1 MWCLFMSG
9 LAGRVIAHNHE
20 DNTSSYPRAEDSGLP
35 VGTGWEG
42 NTACVSIHSAQSM
55 SFMINGSFVSRS
67 KLLFSACM
75 SGYQL

>member
-1 MWCLFMSG
+1 MSG

-42 NTACVSIHSAQSM
+42 NTACVSIEFQSM
-55 SFMINGSFVSRS
+55 QKFTHTKQV
-67 KLLFSACM
+67 KVAVCLYVLPTDC
-75 SGYQL
+75 